1 MNSDLVLALEIL
13 KNNCK
18 EHKDCRGC
26 ELFDIGNT
34 CGCYLSD
41 KTPEDFL
48 EGCETNE

>member
-26 ELFDIGNT
+26 ELFNMY
-34 CGCYLSD
+34 GCYLTE
-41 KTPEDFL
+41 KVPEDYL
-48 EGCETNE
+48 EGCEINE